1 MKKNVNIIILTIIL
15 FLGRI
20 FVSCSNFDDLN
31 TDPTRMQESNPGVFL
46 NPVLYE
52 VGSYNWSRYNG
63 FTFHLMQSVVTTN
76 NTGGLG
82 WYYITD
88 AAGDGHWNVY
98 YRWLNNI
105 REMEKQAVA
114 LNEPNYRA
122 IAKTLKSWMYSILVD
137 SFGDIPMSEATRGD
151 EGIFTPKFDTQIE
164 VYKTILQDLDSANL
178 LFDETSGLKYNSEGE
193 MLYNT
198 DNALVSG
205 KSVGINKWRKFTNSL
220 RTRVLL
226 RVLSVPELN
235 AETKLKEM
243 FNNLAV
249 YPVFE
254 SNADAAELFI
264 SGVFPAEAP
273 MTRPQD
279 FTSYKVLSEFFI
291 DNLKK
296 WDDPRLPIFA
306 NQATNN
312 GQKSYVG
319 WPSGYNI
326 APSYNASSP
335 NQGIVKPPLKITL
348 MSYAELEFIKAELA
362 FKNIIKSDAKTHY
375 ESGVRATIE
384 RWGATLPVTYFDNIE
399 TEYNNT
405 LDRIMIQKFYALF
418 FCDYQQWFEYNRT
431 GLPIMPVGDGVP
443 TGNVMPRRFK
453 YPAILQRNNMN
464 NYLAAKE
471 NMGGDDFNILLIWQK

>member
-1 MKKNVNIIILTIIL
+1 
-15 FLGRI
+15 
-20 FVSCSNFDDLN
+20 
-31 TDPTRMQESNPGVFL
+31 
-46 NPVLYE
+46 
-52 VGSYNWSRYNG
+52 
-63 FTFHLMQSVVTTN
+63 
-76 NTGGLG
+76 
-82 WYYITD
+82 
-88 AAGDGHWNVY
+88 
-98 YRWLNNI
+98 
-105 REMEKQAVA
+105 
-114 LNEPNYRA
+114 
-122 IAKTLKSWMYSILVD
+122 MYSILVD

-326 APSYNASSP
+326 ASSYNASSP

>member
-1 MKKNVNIIILTIIL
+1 M
-15 FLGRI
+15 
-20 FVSCSNFDDLN
+20 N

-137 SFGDIPMSEATRGD
+137 SFGDNPMSEATRGD
-151 EGIFTPKFDTQIE
+151 ERIFTSKFDKQIE
-164 VYKTILQDLDSANL
+164 VYKTILQDPDSANL
-178 LFDETSGLKYNSEGE
+178 LFDETSGLK
-193 MLYNT
+193 
-198 DNALVSG
+198 
-205 KSVGINKWRKFTNSL
+205 
-220 RTRVLL
+220 
-226 RVLSVPELN
+226 
-235 AETKLKEM
+235 
-243 FNNLAV
+243 
-249 YPVFE
+249 
-254 SNADAAELFI
+254 
-264 SGVFPAEAP
+264 
-273 MTRPQD
+273 
-279 FTSYKVLSEFFI
+279 
-291 DNLKK
+291 
-296 WDDPRLPIFA
+296 
-306 NQATNN
+306 
-312 GQKSYVG
+312 
-319 WPSGYNI
+319 
-326 APSYNASSP
+326 
-335 NQGIVKPPLKITL
+335 
-348 MSYAELEFIKAELA
+348 
-362 FKNIIKSDAKTHY
+362 
-375 ESGVRATIE
+375 
-384 RWGATLPVTYFDNIE
+384 
-399 TEYNNT
+399 
-405 LDRIMIQKFYALF
+405 
-418 FCDYQQWFEYNRT
+418 YNRT